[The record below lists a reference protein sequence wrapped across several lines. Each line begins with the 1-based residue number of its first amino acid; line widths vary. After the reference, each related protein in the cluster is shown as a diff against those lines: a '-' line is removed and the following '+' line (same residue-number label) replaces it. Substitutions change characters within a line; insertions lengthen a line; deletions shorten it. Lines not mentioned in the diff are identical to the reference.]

1 MLRSSLLPGA
11 AFIVALASPAAAQ
24 DSEHA
29 AVRAAVNHYLMA
41 HATGDGAHHKM
52 VFHEVAN
59 LYWVDAGEFKTRT
72 GAEYIAGSPGK
83 PAADEAQ
90 RKRSIEMVDVTG
102 TAAVAKVV
110 LDYPAVKF
118 TDYFTLLKV
127 GGEWKIVNK
136 IFNREPKPAVAPAK

>member
-1 MLRSSLLPGA
+1 MSTASRIMGGALLA
-11 AFIVALASPAAAQ
+11 MLASTASAQ
-24 DSEHA
+24 DAEQA
-29 AVRAAVNHYLMA
+29 AVRAAVNHYLLG
-41 HATGDGAHHKM
+41 HSTGLGAHHSM
-52 VFHEVAN
+52 VFHPVAN

-127 GGEWKIVNK
+127 NGEWKIVNK
-136 IFNREPKPAVAPAK
+136 IFNREVKAAK